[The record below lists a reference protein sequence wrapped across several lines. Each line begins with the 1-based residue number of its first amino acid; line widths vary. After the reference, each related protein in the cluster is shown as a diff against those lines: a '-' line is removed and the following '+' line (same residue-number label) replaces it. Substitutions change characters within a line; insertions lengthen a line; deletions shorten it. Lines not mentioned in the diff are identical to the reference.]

1 MNRWDQVA
9 EYATRGVIIAFL
21 AGLSVWL
28 LA

>member
-1 MNRWDQVA
+1 MNRGDQVV

-21 AGLSVWL
+21 AGLLVWL